1 MRVKHRTE
9 EYNLTGVTQSVL
21 QGRARLKGDYSNMD
35 MTAAV
40 NRLHQA
46 MDTIMTIYMKSHLV
60 TFYIEYD

>member
-9 EYNLTGVTQSVL
+9 EYNLAGVTQSVL